1 MNKPKVNWD
10 GEYIPPGP
18 WIDWELFSIGGFKVT
33 IKHLVISIGG
43 IIGIILSVV
52 IIFCSVSWW
61 KRKNIAE
68 AGRRMSNIA

>member
-33 IKHLVISIGG
+33 IKYKL
-43 IIGIILSVV
+43 
-52 IIFCSVSWW
+52 
-61 KRKNIAE
+61 
-68 AGRRMSNIA
+68 